1 MITRYKIDWKVPSNI
16 EFFISTNQSG
26 FSREKFKHANFSFDV
41 GDNQINI
48 QSNIN
53 CLKNQLNINHIVF
66 MNQTH
71 SNLVSNVS
79 INSKC
84 ADSDAI
90 FSNDK
95 RIACAV
101 LTADC
106 IPILITNKAGSLIGC
121 IHAGWKGLRH
131 NIIEN
136 FFYEFSNIKKED
148 IMVLLGPCIS
158 QNKYEVDEDVLNQ
171 FPKYSKRFEKVKTGK
186 YKMNLRYIAYDIL
199 SEIGITDVTISK
211 SCTFDENFYSYR
223 KDGIT
228 GRFISLIWF
237 KDASR

>member
-1 MITRYKIDWKVPSNI
+1 MITKYKIDWKVPNNI
-16 EFFISTNQSG
+16 EFFISTNHSG
-26 FSREKFKHANFSFDV
+26 FSKEKFKHANFSFNV
-41 GDNQINI
+41 GDNQTNV

-66 MNQTH
+66 MNQIH
-71 SNLVSNVS
+71 SNLANNVS
-79 INSKC
+79 INSNYV
-84 ADSDAI
+84 DSDAI
-90 FSNDK
+90 FSNDR
-95 RIACAV
+95 RISCAV

-106 IPILITNKAGSLIGC
+106 IPILITNKAGSIIGC
-121 IHAGWKGLRH
+121 IHAGWKGLRD

-136 FFYEFSNIKKED
+136 FFNKLSNTQRED
-148 IMVLLGPCIS
+148 IIVLLGPCIS
-158 QNKYEVDEDVLNQ
+158 QNKYEVDADVLNH
-171 FPKYSKRFEKVKTGK
+171 FPKYSKRFKKTKTGK

-211 SCTFDENFYSYR
+211 SCTFDEGFYSYR

-237 KDASR
+237 KNASR

>member
-41 GDNQINI
+41 GDNQINV

-53 CLKNQLNINHIVF
+53 CLRNQLNINHIVF

-79 INSKC
+79 TNSKY

-95 RIACAV
+95 HIACAV

-106 IPILITNKAGSLIGC
+106 IPILITNKAGSIIGC
-121 IHAGWKGLRH
+121 IHAGWRGLRH

-136 FFYEFSNIKKED
+136 FFNELSNIKKED

-158 QNKYEVDEDVLNQ
+158 QNNYEVDEDVLNQ
-171 FPKYSKRFEKVKTGK
+171 FSKYSKRFEKVKNGK

>member
-1 MITRYKIDWKVPSNI
+1 MITSYKIDWKVPDNI

-26 FSREKFKHANFSFDV
+26 FSKEKFEYANFSFDV
-41 GDNQINI
+41 GDNQINV

-53 CLKNQLNINHIVF
+53 CLRNQLNINHIVF

-71 SNLVSNVS
+71 SNIVSNVS
-79 INSKC
+79 IDSKRV
-84 ADSDAI
+84 DSDAI

-106 IPILITNKAGSLIGC
+106 IPILITNKTGSIIGC
-121 IHAGWKGLRH
+121 IHAGWKGLKD
-131 NIIEN
+131 NIIEK
-136 FFYEFSNIKKED
+136 FFNKLSNIKRKEV
-148 IMVLLGPCIS
+148 MVLLGPCIS
-158 QNKYEVDEDVLNQ
+158 QKNYEVDGDVLNH
-171 FPKYSKRFEKVKTGK
+171 FPKYSKRFKKIKTGK

-199 SEIGITDVTISK
+199 SDIGITDVTISK

-228 GRFISLIWF
+228 GRFVSLIWF
-237 KDASR
+237 KNASR